1 MGLWDVTFVCCWRLS
16 SALPVLW
23 CDKEPLEQPHHRAHM
38 MPLSPSRGHLQWER
52 EQGCMG
58 HLHPIC
64 AGSAS
69 MAQLDGTS
77 IGSSSGSQEQRGQRD
92 LCCVAGFSSPTMT
105 FKQASMMAP
114 EATATTM
121 PMATMENS
129 TEAAGTGESKEDM
142 FADLREKFM
151 NELNK
156 IPCEWLP
163 LLPGPLP
170 HIPPR
175 VWGGGAGW
183 G

>member
-1 MGLWDVTFVCCWRLS
+1 
-16 SALPVLW
+16 
-23 CDKEPLEQPHHRAHM
+23 
-38 MPLSPSRGHLQWER
+38 
-52 EQGCMG
+52 
-58 HLHPIC
+58 
-64 AGSAS
+64 

-170 HIPPR
+170 HIPPGCG
-175 VWGGGAGW
+175 VVGPDGAELLSLQCHPGPSSPSRW
-183 G
+183 LLASSFSPAASASARNAAARRRRTRRRKAKA